1 MRQAINRYFE
11 LDKHE
16 TTIKTEFIAALSTWA
31 TMVYIIIVNPR
42 ILSKAG
48 MDFGS
53 VMTATILTAAF
64 TTMLM
69 GLLARYPIAL
79 ASGMGINGY
88 FAFSIVLAT
97 GLTWQMALAACLT
110 ASIILIILNILGIRQ
125 LIMEKLPKGVRV
137 GTIAGIGIML
147 AFIGL
152 RDVNLIVT
160 HDATLVTFGKM
171 NSPEAILAIV
181 GILLISSLMYFNVKP
196 AIIATVL
203 LLWSFG
209 FALGITPWRGFIDL
223 PPTISHTFLQLDFSE
238 FWSRKFFFA
247 TMSFVF
253 IIIFDATGSLLSLTE
268 QLGVL
273 DQDKK
278 FPCLKKA
285 LFCDASGTAMGAL
298 LGTSPTSNYLESGAG
313 IAAGGKTGLTS
324 VFISLLFLCCLFF
337 GPFVSSIPLFAI
349 SPALIVIGALMAKG
363 YRHVDWNDITE
374 YVPAFVTMITIPLTF
389 NIPGGLGLGMI
400 TYVGTKFITGNIE
413 KIHWIIWVVTALFIM
428 KFIFV

>member
-1 MRQAINRYFE
+1 MLQAINRYFE
-11 LDKHE
+11 LDKHN
-16 TTIKTEFIAALSTWA
+16 TSIQTELIAALSTWS
-31 TMVYIIIVNPR
+31 TMTYIIIVNPR
-42 ILSKAG
+42 ILSKTG

-64 TTMLM
+64 TTLVM

-88 FAFSIVLAT
+88 FAFSIVTTT
-97 GLTWQMALAACLT
+97 GLTWQAALAACST
-110 ASIILIILNILGIRQ
+110 ASVILITLNVLGIRQ
-125 LIMEKLPKGVRV
+125 LIMEKLPKGIRV

-147 AFIGL
+147 SFIGL

-160 HDATLVTFGKM
+160 HDTTLVTIGYM
-171 NSPEAILAIV
+171 DSPEAMLAII
-181 GILLISSLMYFNVKP
+181 GILLITSLMYFGVQP

-209 FALGITPWRGFIDL
+209 FAFGMTPWRGFASL
-223 PPTISHTFLQLDFSE
+223 PPTISHTLFQLDFSE
-238 FWSRKFFFA
+238 FWTVKFFYA
-247 TMSFVF
+247 TLSFVF
-253 IIIFDATGSLLSLTE
+253 IIIFDATGTLLSLTE

-273 DQDKK
+273 DQSKK

-285 LFCDASGTAMGAL
+285 LFCDATGTAMGAI

-324 VFISLLFLCCLFF
+324 VFISLLFLSCLFLA
-337 GPFVSSIPLFAI
+337 PFVSSIPLFAI
-349 SPALIVIGALMAKG
+349 SPVLIVIGALMARG
-363 YRHVDWNDITE
+363 FRHVDWNDITE

-400 TYVGTKFITGNIE
+400 TYVGTKFLTGNID
-413 KIHWIIWVVTALFIM
+413 KIHWINWLITILFVV
-428 KFIFV
+428 KFLLV